1 MALFK
6 DLSKHLKSGIESDM
20 NENSMRGI
28 LNKIMPSPHRP
39 TANGLE
45 YLSQVIGLD
54 QKYIRD
60 YVNPLISSH
69 YLHNVNSIATIF
81 KMIPLYCNNHAQDGR
96 TKNLVLHLNERMIAA
111 KILVWLKGSNKN
123 VNIKSMKLIEFE

>member
-1 MALFK
+1 
-6 DLSKHLKSGIESDM
+6 M
-20 NENSMRGI
+20 NKVI
-28 LNKIMPSPHRP
+28 PSSHRP

-81 KMIPLYCNNHAQDGR
+81 KMIPLYCTNHMHDGR

-111 KILVWLKGSNKN
+111 KILVALKDSKN
-123 VNIKSMKLIEFE
+123 INIKSMKLL

>member
-1 MALFK
+1 
-6 DLSKHLKSGIESDM
+6 M

-28 LNKIMPSPHRP
+28 LNKVMPPSHKPS
-39 TANGLE
+39 ANGLE

-69 YLHNVNSIATIF
+69 YMHNVNSIATIF
-81 KMIPLYCNNHAQDGR
+81 KLMPLYCKTQSNDGR
-96 TKNLVLHLNERMIAA
+96 TKNLVLHLNEKMIAA
-111 KILVWLKGSNKN
+111 KIIYALKDFKN
-123 VNIKSMKLIEFE
+123 LAIKSTKLLNF